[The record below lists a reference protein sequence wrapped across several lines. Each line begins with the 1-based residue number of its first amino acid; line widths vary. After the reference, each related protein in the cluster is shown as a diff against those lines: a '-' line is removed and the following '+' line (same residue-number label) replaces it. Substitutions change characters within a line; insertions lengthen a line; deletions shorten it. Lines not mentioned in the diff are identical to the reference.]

1 MNNNELLL
9 IKPVYMNL
17 KILIDLSYI
26 STFDK
31 LRESVAMYAV
41 RVISEWNNIGMVHFC
56 VLVHE
61 NMKDIIVEKIPN
73 FSMEIYPVDNSII
86 SKIPYLRGIYR
97 IVKWHRVVSRL
108 EFDVIYMPFCWSE
121 IGRAHV

>member
-61 NMKDIIVEKIPN
+61 NMKDIIVEKIPR
-73 FSMEIYPVDNSII
+73 SEERRVGKECRSRW
-86 SKIPYLRGIYR
+86 SPY
-97 IVKWHRVVSRL
+97 H
-108 EFDVIYMPFCWSE
+108 
-121 IGRAHV
+121 

>member
-1 MNNNELLL
+1 
-9 IKPVYMNL
+9 MNL

-61 NMKDIIVEKIPN
+61 NMKDIIVEKFQI
-73 FSMEIYPVDNSII
+73 FQWKYILLII
-86 SKIPYLRGIYR
+86 VLFQNTLFERHISDC
-97 IVKWHRVVSRL
+97 
-108 EFDVIYMPFCWSE
+108 EM
-121 IGRAHV
+121 A

>member
-56 VLVHE
+56 VLE
-61 NMKDIIVEKIPN
+61 LKKFQIFQWKYILLIIVLFQK
-73 FSMEIYPVDNSII
+73 
-86 SKIPYLRGIYR
+86 YLI
-97 IVKWHRVVSRL
+97 
-108 EFDVIYMPFCWSE
+108 
-121 IGRAHV
+121 